1 MVQRNALF
9 STELHPMLLKI
20 DEHPEANRR
29 SEGPAEHPPVT
40 EMLHLWAS
48 GHPEVGD
55 RVVQILYGELKRI
68 AAREF
73 RRERPGHTLQATAL
87 VHEAYVR
94 LRDVHGVVWENRG
107 QFLGFAA
114 FLMRRILVERARRK
128 AAAKRGGG
136 LYRVTL
142 AEAELVGTGGP
153 ADLLAV
159 EAALEELARMDR
171 RKAAVVELRF
181 FGGLSV
187 RETASVLRLSRQ
199 TIDREWRR
207 ARAWL
212 YRELSG
218 GRASACGS

>member
-1 MVQRNALF
+1 
-9 STELHPMLLKI
+9 MLPKI
-20 DEHPEANRR
+20 D
-29 SEGPAEHPPVT
+29 GDPAEDRLPEPVT
-40 EMLHLWAS
+40 EMLRLWSS
-48 GHPEVGD
+48 GRPEVGD
-55 RVVQILYGELKRI
+55 RVVQILYRELKRI

-94 LRDVHGVVWENRG
+94 LRDAHGVAWENRA
-107 QFLGFAA
+107 QFLGYAA

-128 AAAKRGGG
+128 SAAKRGGG
-136 LYRVTL
+136 LGRVTL
-142 AEAELVGTGGP
+142 AEAEQVRTGRP
-153 ADLLAV
+153 TDLLAV
-159 EAALEELARMDR
+159 DRALEELASVDR

-187 RETASVLRLSRQ
+187 RETATVLRLSPQ

-212 YRELSG
+212 FRALGGGRESSG
-218 GRASACGS
+218 GS

>member
-1 MVQRNALF
+1 
-9 STELHPMLLKI
+9 MLLKI
-20 DEHPEANRR
+20 DERPEANRC
-29 SEGPAEHPPVT
+29 SEAPPEHPPVT
-40 EMLHLWAS
+40 EMLHLWAN

-55 RVVQILYGELKRI
+55 RVVQILYDELKRI

-87 VHEAYVR
+87 VHEAYVQ
-94 LRDVHGVVWENRG
+94 LREVHGVVWANRG

-136 LYRVTL
+136 LHRVTL
-142 AEAELVGTGGP
+142 AEAEVVSTDGP
-153 ADLLAV
+153 PDLLAV
-159 EAALEELARMDR
+159 DAALEELARMDR

-187 RETASVLRLSRQ
+187 RETASVLRLSPQ
-199 TIDREWRR
+199 TVDREWRR

-212 YRELSG
+212 FRELSG
-218 GRASACGS
+218 GRESAGGR